1 MKDSATVRSWWAP
14 FHNFMHEG
22 FANTSSTLYQRVS
35 NVVMWA
41 IFVSIALI
49 VLETVGDLAT
59 RWAVFFTVAESVV
72 VTIFVVEYIA
82 NVYVTKPW
90 RAHVLGTWGIIDLV
104 AILPSLIG
112 FLPMRQIRVVRV
124 LRVLRFLRLL
134 RVLKLARQVTDAYKE
149 SAAERE
155 QGTMRLD
162 LEIYFLT
169 MFSVLI
175 ISSALMYYAESSVVG
190 TQFTNI
196 PVAMWWSV
204 QTMTTVGYGD
214 VLPVTLAGQGVA
226 AITALCGLALFAM
239 LTQVLGK
246 AMIRG
251 LFGGSEDEL
260 HEANMDAVGHEALSE
275 LEHIAELR
283 DTDMISQE
291 EFETQ
296 RDLLVSRV

>member
-1 MKDSATVRSWWAP
+1 M
-14 FHNFMHEG
+14 
-22 FANTSSTLYQRVS
+22 QRV
-35 NVVMWA
+35 
-41 IFVSIALI
+41 L
-49 VLETVGDLAT
+49 
-59 RWAVFFTVAESVV
+59 
-72 VTIFVVEYIA
+72 
-82 NVYVTKPW
+82 
-90 RAHVLGTWGIIDLV
+90 
-104 AILPSLIG
+104 
-112 FLPMRQIRVVRV
+112 
-124 LRVLRFLRLL
+124 
-134 RVLKLARQVTDAYKE
+134 
-149 SAAERE
+149 
-155 QGTMRLD
+155 
-162 LEIYFLT
+162 
-169 MFSVLI
+169 
-175 ISSALMYYAESSVVG
+175 SS